1 MDDLDRGIDDF
12 FRQDP
17 SAAVRRIADDVL
29 SRLSSASGGIML
41 FGAGHYG
48 GIAAAALRKYGIV
61 PTAFIDSN
69 LGKRGQTHAGIPVI
83 DLDTFSEHHADNTLV
98 VVTVYNCVDVLN
110 SLAKRGI
117 VAITYAQL
125 ALTLGEPLLP
135 YCGIHHPE
143 IIWHHEADVRHAMK
157 LWADVPS
164 RSEFLSQLNWSVTL
178 DAHALSRPRPAG
190 ETYFDSDLFGFG
202 SDEEFVDCG
211 GFDGDSVAA
220 FLERCPN
227 YRSVHALEPDPGN
240 RDRFS
245 RRFGGVS
252 GMRSRNIELL
262 PFAAG
267 DRRET
272 VCFNVTGTAGSAVGA
287 GSLQVDSA
295 PLDELLSGG
304 RPTLIKM
311 DIEGAE
317 PLALRGSVQIM
328 RELHPRLA
336 ICLYHDRRHLW
347 ELPLLIQSAQPDYK
361 MYLRRYAD
369 ECWELV
375 NYAIP
380 LSAC

>member
-17 SAAVRRIADDVL
+17 SAAVRRIADDVHR
-29 SRLSSASGGIML
+29 RLSSVTDGIML
-41 FGAGHYG
+41 YGAGHYG
-48 GIAAAALRKYGIV
+48 GIAASALRKCGIV

-69 LGKRGQTHAGIPVI
+69 PRKRGQTIADIPVI
-83 DLDTFSEHHADNTLV
+83 DLNYFLEHHADSALV
-98 VVTVYNCVDVLN
+98 VVTVYNCVDVLK

-135 YCGIHHPE
+135 YCGIQHPA
-143 IIWHHEADVRHAMK
+143 IIWNHETDVRRAMN

-164 RSEFLSQLNWSVTL
+164 RSEFLAQLNWSVTL
-178 DAHALSRPRPAG
+178 DPHALSRPRPAQ
-190 ETYFDSDLFGFG
+190 ETYFDSELVVFGNN
-202 SDEEFVDCG
+202 EIFVDCG
-211 GFDGDSVAA
+211 AFDGDSVAA
-220 FLERCPN
+220 FVKRCPG
-227 YRSVHALEPDPGN
+227 YRSVLALEPDPGN
-240 RDRFS
+240 RDRFCH
-245 RRFGGVS
+245 RFGGVNA
-252 GMRSRNIELL
+252 MRGKNIELL

-272 VCFNVTGTAGSAVGA
+272 VFFNVTGTAGSAVGA

-304 RPTLIKM
+304 TPTLIKM

-317 PLALRGSVQIM
+317 PLALRGATRIM
-328 RELHPRLA
+328 RGLHPRLA

-375 NYAIP
+375 NYAFP
-380 LSAC
+380 VRAR